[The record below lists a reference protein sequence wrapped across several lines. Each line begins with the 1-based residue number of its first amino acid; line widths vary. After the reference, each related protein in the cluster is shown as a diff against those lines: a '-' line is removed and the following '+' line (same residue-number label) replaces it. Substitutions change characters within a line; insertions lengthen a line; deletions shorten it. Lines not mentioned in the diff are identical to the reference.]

1 MRGEDHGAYNNYIKT
16 IRGEFRICMNRTIYI
31 LILVVCLS
39 VGVNVSEAADDS
51 AANGVT
57 IVEISTLPNEREV
70 LSSLKSINPEV
81 VEAAIAFPDNFNPQ
95 QQYPVLIT
103 QVTAD
108 RYLPNIENMEA
119 YRETA
124 LKNGY
129 VVLTAQAK
137 PWPATTRDDTRQHR
151 YISQRAA
158 LRWLQ
163 QQYPQS
169 RNWPLALAGFS
180 GGAKM
185 VQPLAAVLLMEQRE
199 VVGLFLGGCNDEST
213 GEILTVY
220 PEVADAYKNI
230 PFFLSSGRNDRIAT
244 PRAMRRVAKRME
256 KAGIKKVHLSR
267 YGGAHYLDTREL
279 DAALKWFLQPESPV
293 H

>member
-1 MRGEDHGAYNNYIKT
+1 MSPTKPRSIFALAIFIAG
-16 IRGEFRICMNRTIYI
+16 
-31 LILVVCLS
+31 LCLFTDIS
-39 VGVNVSEAADDS
+39 ASEIAERS
-51 AANGVT
+51 LANGVRV
-57 IVEISTLPNEREV
+57 VEIATLPSEREV
-70 LSSLKSINPEV
+70 LSSLQSVNPDI
-81 VEAAIAFPDNFNPQ
+81 VEAAIAFPGSFNPQ

-137 PWPATTRDDTRQHR
+137 PWPATTREDTRQHR
-151 YISQRAA
+151 YISLRAA
-158 LRWLQ
+158 LRWLR
-163 QQYPQS
+163 QQYPES
-169 RNWPLALAGFS
+169 GSWPLVLAGFS

-185 VQPLAAVLLMEQRE
+185 VQPLAAVLLVEQRE
-199 VVGLFLGGCNDEST
+199 VIGLFLGGCNDEST
-213 GEILTVY
+213 NEILTIY

-230 PFFLSSGRNDRIAT
+230 AFFLSSGRSDRIAS
-244 PRAMRRVAKRME
+244 PRTMRQVAKRME
-256 KAGIKKVHLSR
+256 KAGVKKVHLSR
-267 YGGAHYLDTREL
+267 YSGAHHLDTHEL
-279 DAALKWFLQPESPV
+279 DAALKWFLETGSPV